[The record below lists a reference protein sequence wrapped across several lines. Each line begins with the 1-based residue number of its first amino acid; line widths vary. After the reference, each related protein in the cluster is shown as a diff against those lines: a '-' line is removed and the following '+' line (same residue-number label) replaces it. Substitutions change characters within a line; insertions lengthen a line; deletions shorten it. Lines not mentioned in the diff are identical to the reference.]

1 MQKITP
7 FLWFNN
13 QAEEAMNFYTS
24 VFKESKIISVARIK
38 DTGPNLNETVT
49 TGTFQI
55 EGQQFHVLNGGPYFT
70 LTPAVSLFVSCNTE
84 EEIDNLWSKLSENG
98 KVLMPFN
105 QYPFSKKYGW
115 VQDKFGVSWQLNL
128 AADRQKIAPT
138 LMFTNEQNGRA
149 EEAIH
154 FYTSLFKGSEVIQMA
169 RYEEGEGGIAGTL
182 KHASFSLAGQVFKA
196 MDTSKPQPYNITP
209 ATSFFVNC
217 ASQQEVDY
225 LWEKLLAPEE
235 KGQCGWLK
243 DKYGVSWQ
251 IVPTILSELINDPDP
266 AKSKR
271 VIQAMMKMGKLDIT
285 GLKKAYH
292 QV

>member
-24 VFKESKIISVARIK
+24 IFKDSKIVSLSRIK

-49 TGTFQI
+49 TGTFEIQ
-55 EGQQFHVLNGGPYFT
+55 GQQFNVLNGGPYFT
-70 LTPAVSLFVSCNTE
+70 LTPAISLFVSCNTE

-115 VQDKFGVSWQLNL
+115 VQDKFGLSWQLNL
-128 AADRQKIAPT
+128 AADKQKIAPT
-138 LMFTNEQNGRA
+138 IMFANKQNGKA

-154 FYTSLFKGSEVIQMA
+154 FYTSLFKDSEILQMA
-169 RYEEGEGGIAGTL
+169 RYEEGEGGTVGTL
-182 KHASFSLAGQVFKA
+182 KHASFSLAGQIFKA

-209 ATSFFVNC
+209 AISFFVNC
-217 ASQQEVDY
+217 ANQQEVDY
-225 LWEKLLAPEE
+225 FWDKLIAPGE

-251 IVPTILSELINDPDP
+251 IVPTVLRELMNDPDP

-271 VIQAMMKMGKLDIT
+271 VIQAMMKMQKLDIAP
-285 GLKKAYH
+285 LQLAY
-292 QV
+292 QGS